1 MSKPKILELFCGTK
15 SIGKEFIKK
24 DFEVTSLDI
33 NPIFNADITADILT
47 IPDNFYGKKF
57 DVIWASP
64 PCNAF
69 SVAVIGRNWN
79 YDDTPKNE
87 IAENGL
93 KILEKTFRIIL
104 SINPKF
110 FFIENPRGKMRKMRI
125 LQTLNRYTITYCQYG
140 FDRQK
145 PTDIFTNVTDLEL
158 KPVCKRG
165 QNCHIRSPR
174 GSDTG
179 TQGMSSAIE
188 KAIIP
193 PEFCKYIA
201 DYCEV
206 NIK

>member
-47 IPDNFYGKKF
+47 IPDDFYGKKF

-69 SVAVIGRNWN
+69 SVSVIGRNWN

-87 IAENGL
+87 IAEKGL
-93 KILEKTFRIIL
+93 RILEKTLCII
-104 SINPKF
+104 SRVNPKF
-110 FFIENPRGKMRKMRI
+110 FFIENPRGKMRKMKI
-125 LQTLNRYTITYCQYG
+125 LHPFNRYTITYCQYG

-145 PTDIFTNVTDLEL
+145 PTDIFTNVDDLQL
-158 KPVCKRG
+158 KPICRRG
-165 QNCHIRSPR
+165 SNCHISASR
-174 GSDTG
+174 GSNTG
-179 TQGMSSAIE
+179 TQGLLSAVE

-193 PEFCKYIA
+193 PQFCEYIA
-201 DYCEV
+201 SYCKE
-206 NIK
+206 NI